1 MSNVPEY
8 KVSEISYLI
17 KRKLENDFGYIQ
29 VKGEISDLKLWNG
42 HYLFNLKDEES
53 VLASRIWKNKVPML
67 NFKPEEG
74 LIISAIGKISTHLK
88 RSGYNL
94 LIDNISSA
102 GEGTLLKLIELR
114 KKKLQDKGFFN
125 KSKALPFLPKKVAVI
140 TSITGAVIED
150 IKNKILTK
158 FPSYIMIWPVNVQG
172 ILAENNI
179 VNALKGINQ
188 LSKKNAPDVIILAR
202 GGGSLED
209 LMPFNS
215 EKIAIEIFKS
225 TIPIVS
231 AVGHQTDYTIADL
244 AADHRAA
251 TPTAAADMVVP
262 DKKVLDKRVA
272 DLSRNS
278 ELFINRF
285 FSNSYMRINLA
296 NQRLINPK
304 RVIEN
309 NKEKLE
315 NLSLQAYNRIK
326 FKLNENEKIV
336 NALKL
341 KSPYILLQRL
351 TSSLQKTKFT
361 LNNKIREI
369 YKKKIINLKNKIE
382 VLSSSSYQ
390 RWLEKG
396 FVIVKNKN
404 NKIVKASSK
413 LSVNQ
418 DIKINFFDG
427 GVSAKIRKI
436 NNKT

>member
-179 VNALKGINQ
+179 LQKLN
-188 LSKKNAPDVIILAR
+188 
-202 GGGSLED
+202 
-209 LMPFNS
+209 
-215 EKIAIEIFKS
+215 IFK
-225 TIPIVS
+225 
-231 AVGHQTDYTIADL
+231 
-244 AADHRAA
+244 
-251 TPTAAADMVVP
+251 
-262 DKKVLDKRVA
+262 K
-272 DLSRNS
+272 
-278 ELFINRF
+278 
-285 FSNSYMRINLA
+285 
-296 NQRLINPK
+296 
-304 RVIEN
+304 
-309 NKEKLE
+309 
-315 NLSLQAYNRIK
+315 
-326 FKLNENEKIV
+326 
-336 NALKL
+336 
-341 KSPYILLQRL
+341 
-351 TSSLQKTKFT
+351 
-361 LNNKIREI
+361 
-369 YKKKIINLKNKIE
+369 
-382 VLSSSSYQ
+382 
-390 RWLEKG
+390 
-396 FVIVKNKN
+396 
-404 NKIVKASSK
+404 
-413 LSVNQ
+413 
-418 DIKINFFDG
+418 
-427 GVSAKIRKI
+427 
-436 NNKT
+436 